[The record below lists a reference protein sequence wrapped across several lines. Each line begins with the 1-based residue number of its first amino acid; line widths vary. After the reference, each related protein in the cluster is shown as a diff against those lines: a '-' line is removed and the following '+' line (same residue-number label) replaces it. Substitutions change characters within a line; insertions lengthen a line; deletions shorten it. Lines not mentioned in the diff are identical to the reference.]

1 MHLTRGKIIFVL
13 IAGIAFLVWENLSV
27 SAQKTAVLHI
37 PPVARSQD
45 IFVTLWVVED
55 AQSLWIRAE
64 SRRRLWLELL
74 RDNPLVELTRSGQT
88 IAYRATAFDD
98 PESQAYVDGMF
109 REKYGRADQLRELVL
124 PRDAVPIRLERP

>member
-1 MHLTRGKIIFVL
+1 MTRGKVFFVL
-13 IAGIAFLVWENLSV
+13 IAVITFLVWENLSV
-27 SAQKTAVLHI
+27 SAHKTAVLHI

-64 SRRRLWLELL
+64 SRRRLWLDLL

-88 IAYRATAFDD
+88 ITYRANPFDD
-98 PESQAYVDGMF
+98 PDSQAYVDGMF
-109 REKYGRADQLRELVL
+109 REKYGRADQLRGLVL
-124 PRDAVPIRLERP
+124 PRDTVPIRLERP

>member
-1 MHLTRGKIIFVL
+1 MTRGKVFFVL
-13 IAGIAFLVWENLSV
+13 IAVITFLVWENLSV
-27 SAQKTAVLHI
+27 SAHKTAVLHI

-64 SRRRLWLELL
+64 SRRRLWLDLL

-88 IAYRATAFDD
+88 ISYRANPFDD
-98 PESQAYVDGMF
+98 PDSQAYVDGMF
-109 REKYGRADQLRELVL
+109 REKYGRADQLRGLVL
-124 PRDAVPIRLERP
+124 PRDTVPIRLERP